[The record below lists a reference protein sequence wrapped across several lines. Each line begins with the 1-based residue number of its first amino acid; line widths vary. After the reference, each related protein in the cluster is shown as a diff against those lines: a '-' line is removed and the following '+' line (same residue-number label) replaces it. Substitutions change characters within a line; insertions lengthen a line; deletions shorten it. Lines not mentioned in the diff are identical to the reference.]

1 MTCHQPKLGF
11 TDGLAVPE
19 GGSLNTPT
27 LWGLGA
33 RARFGWFRPDV
44 TSLEQMALLPLDD
57 PAEMGPQRDVTL
69 ERLRADPALRAAYQ
83 AAFPDGEEPVTWE
96 HTAQALAAAI
106 RTLEPPVSAYDRA
119 VAGDASA
126 LSPAA
131 RRGQALFAELGCQN
145 CHQPPLFASDSYHA
159 IGVADASRPNHGRA
173 RVPSLRGV
181 RHTAPY
187 FHNGSAA
194 TLEAVIRVY
203 ERGGQI
209 PGARVSPA
217 IQPLLLTDDD
227 VWDLV
232 AFLEAL

>member
-1 MTCHQPKLGF
+1 LGF
-11 TDGLAVPE
+11 TDGLAVAE

-27 LWGLGA
+27 LWRLA
-33 RARFGWFRPDV
+33 EREHFGWFRPEV
-44 TSLEQMALLPLDD
+44 TRLEQMVLLPLTD
-57 PAEMGPQRDVTL
+57 PAEMGPQRDMTL
-69 ERLRADPALRAAYQ
+69 ERLRADPALRAAFQ
-83 AAFPDGEEPVTWE
+83 AAFPNVDETISWA

-119 VAGDASA
+119 VAGDGSA

-131 RRGQALFAELGCQN
+131 LRGQALFAELGCQN

-159 IGVADASRPNHGRA
+159 VGVTDTLQRNNGRA

-194 TLEAVIRVY
+194 TLTDVIRVY
-203 ERGGQI
+203 ERGGQT
-209 PGARVSPA
+209 PGALVSPA
-217 IQPLLLTDDD
+217 IQQLLLTEED

>member
-1 MTCHQPKLGF
+1 LGF
-11 TDGLAVPE
+11 TDGLAVAE

-27 LWGLGA
+27 LWGLGE
-33 RARFGWFRPDV
+33 RARFGWFRPEV
-44 TSLEQMALLPLDD
+44 TSLEQMTLLPLAD
-57 PAEMGPQRDVTL
+57 PTEMGPQRNATL

-83 AAFPDGEEPVTWE
+83 AAFPDVGEAITWE

-106 RTLEPPVSAYDRA
+106 RTLDPPVSAYDLA
-119 VAGDASA
+119 LAGDASA

-159 IGVADASRPNHGRA
+159 VGVTDTLHRNNGRA

-181 RHTAPY
+181 RSTAPY

-194 TLEAVIRVY
+194 TLADVIRAY
-203 ERGGQI
+203 ERGGQT
-209 PGARVSPA
+209 PGAPVSPA
-217 IQPLLLTDDD
+217 IQPLLLTEEE
-227 VWDLV
+227 VWDLI

>member
-1 MTCHQPKLGF
+1 LGF
-11 TDGLAVPE
+11 TDGVAVAE

-27 LWGLGA
+27 LWGL
-33 RARFGWFRPDV
+33 RERERFGWFRPEV
-44 TSLEQMALLPLDD
+44 TSLEQMALLPLAD
-57 PAEMGPQRDVTL
+57 PAEMGPQQDTTL

-83 AAFPDGEEPVTWE
+83 AAFPDVSEAMTWE

-119 VAGDASA
+119 LAGDASA
-126 LSPAA
+126 LSPSAL
-131 RRGQALFAELGCQN
+131 RGQALFAELGCQS

-159 IGVADASRPNHGRA
+159 IGVADTIQRNNGRA

-194 TLEAVIRVY
+194 SLEAVIRVY
-203 ERGGQI
+203 ERGGQP
-209 PGARVSPA
+209 PGASVSPA
-217 IQPLLLTDDD
+217 IQPLLLTEED